1 MNAFALTGAQSR
13 ALQSRGTSAAAIYQM
28 AARAVQRAGR
38 CDVLLDVGCGSGAL
52 RGFVAHRIARY
63 VGADIA
69 RYQDFSTDAEFYP
82 VNLDRLPTPLTDGFA
97 DVVVA
102 VETIEHLENPRALM
116 REMVRLCRPGGWVVV
131 TTPNQLSLASKASL
145 LLKNRFVAFQDAP
158 GLYPTHI
165 TALLEIDLIRIALE
179 CGLVD
184 CAIFY
189 SGSGRIPLTRWH
201 WPSRLRGRAFSDNLA
216 LSGQRAR

>member
-1 MNAFALTGAQSR
+1 MV
-13 ALQSRGTSAAAIYQM
+13 
-28 AARAVQRAGR
+28 ARAVQRAGR
-38 CDVLLDVGCGSGAL
+38 CDVLLDVGCGNGAL
-52 RGFVAHRIARY
+52 RGFVGHQIVRY

-69 RYQDFSTDAEFYP
+69 RYEGFPADAEFHQ
-82 VNLDRLPTPLTDGFA
+82 VNLDCLPTPLTDGFA

-116 REMVRLCRPGGWVVV
+116 REMVRLCRRGGWVTV

-145 LLKNRFVAFQDAP
+145 LVKNQFLAFQEAP

-165 TALLEIDLIRIALE
+165 TALLEIDLIRIARE

-184 CAIFY
+184 CAILY
-189 SGSGRIPLTRWH
+189 SDNGRIPLTRWH
-201 WPSRLRGRAFSDNLA
+201 WPSALGGRVFSDNVVLLA
-216 LSGQRAR
+216 RRPGVPS

>member
-1 MNAFALTGAQSR
+1 HT
-13 ALQSRGTSAAAIYQM
+13 
-28 AARAVQRAGR
+28 
-38 CDVLLDVGCGSGAL
+38 
-52 RGFVAHRIARY
+52 ARY

-69 RYQDFSTDAEFYP
+69 RYEEYPSDAEFHR
-82 VNLDRLPTPLTDGFA
+82 VNLDCLPTPLGDGFA

-116 REMVRLCRPGGWVVV
+116 REMVRLCCPAGRMVV
-131 TTPNQLSLASKASL
+131 TTPSQLSLATKASL
-145 LLKNRFVAFQDAP
+145 LVKNQFLAFQEAP

-165 TALLEIDLIRIALE
+165 TALLEIDLIRIARE

-189 SGSGRIPLTRWH
+189 SDNGRIPLTAAH
-201 WPSRLRGRAFSDNLA
+201 WPGAFVGRAFSDNLA
-216 LSGQRAR
+216 LLARRPGVRS